1 MFAEKKADHPAV
13 NGQWEP
19 AKPTWLWI
27 ATLILLVASAF
38 RMVALPDNPPG
49 LAQDEVLD
57 ADIALFI
64 RQGEHALFFPH
75 GYGHEPLYH
84 YLAVPFQALIGD
96 NVFSVRLPSVFLGL
110 LLVALTMRWARRD
123 FGPVVAV
130 VAGLG
135 LAISWWPIIFS
146 RIGIRPILEP
156 VLLVLAVWFWPL
168 HKSTSSLP
176 AIGRAGLAGLFLGLA
191 IYSYT
196 AARVVLLIPFLFLGY
211 LLLTYLLDRRKKKLA
226 VTQKEIIRVQ
236 LLLTTIVLVTGLVV
250 YFPLA
255 FALRVDPNLQQRIQQ
270 LQGPL
275 TSLQAGD
282 PIPVLKSTLTTL
294 GVFAFTGDPRWTYS
308 LPFRPLFDPFSA
320 LFFFAGLIVTIRRWQ
335 QPQYALLPIWLAVTL
350 LPSALSPDA
359 PSTVRLVGAMPVI
372 YVLPGIAIGALLSL
386 SSDWMTTPLQRRSMR
401 WLAILFVFLVALL
414 GANVYRTIIDGFV
427 SWPANIETRLR
438 YQTVIQDIGRHWL
451 ETENT
456 VGPPVVAEVFFEP
469 IDEASLRRML
479 GDDPSAR
486 WIQTGAGVPGA
497 IVWPAESQGVAT
509 SLLYVPE
516 FAPLSPEL
524 MQLAGISARPVYR
537 SSERPSFAAYNLSVA
552 PVIPRQIQGGDFGLN
567 LEKPLLSLSGMS
579 APKTIAIP
587 GGDSDELQLATFW
600 SINGHLPSDLAV
612 FIHLVDE
619 KGRVISQS
627 DGLDAAASTLRHG
640 DWLMQ
645 VHSLMLD
652 KKLPVGFYRLITGL
666 YLRESG
672 IRLTQSD
679 GRDHFLLVRCEN
691 GGEGLSIDLT
701 CNLPDG
707 G

>member
-1 MFAEKKADHPAV
+1 MFAEKMADHPAV
-13 NGQWEP
+13 AVQRQT
-19 AKPTWLWI
+19 AKLTWRWI
-27 ATLILLVASAF
+27 ATLILFVACAF
-38 RMVALPDNPPG
+38 RMFSLPDNPPG

-123 FGPVVAV
+123 FGLIVAIV
-130 VAGLG
+130 TGLG

-168 HKSTSSLP
+168 HKSTLSSP

-211 LLLTYLLDRRKKKLA
+211 LLLTYLLERRKKKLD
-226 VTQKEIIRVQ
+226 VTQKEITRVQ

-255 FALRVDPNLQQRIQQ
+255 FTLRANPDLQQRIQQ

-275 TSLQAGD
+275 SSLQAGD
-282 PIPVLKSTLTTL
+282 QIPVLKSTLATL

-308 LPFRPLFDPFSA
+308 LPFRPLFDPLSA
-320 LFFFAGLIVTIRRWQ
+320 LFFFAGLIVTIRHWRR
-335 QPQYALLPIWLAVTL
+335 PQYALLPIWLAITL

-372 YVLPGIAIGALLSL
+372 YVLPGIAIAAAL
-386 SSDWMTTPLQRRSMR
+386 SSFSVEKISIPQIDSQR
-401 WLAILFVFLVALL
+401 WLIVIVTILLAVL
-414 GANVYRTIIDGFV
+414 GINLYRTVNDGFV
-427 SWPANIETRLR
+427 SWPADIETRLR
-438 YQTVIQDIGRHWL
+438 YQTVIQDIGRHWI
-451 ETENT
+451 ETKNVT
-456 VGPPVVAEVFFEP
+456 GPPVITEVFFEP
-469 IDEASLRRML
+469 IDESSLRRTL

-497 IVWPAESQGVAT
+497 IVWPVEHQGATT

-537 SSERPSFAAYNLSVA
+537 SSERPSFAVYDLSVE
-552 PVIPRQIQGGDFGLN
+552 PLISRQFRGGDFGLDA
-567 LEKPLLSLSGMS
+567 EKSMLSLVGMS
-579 APKTIAIP
+579 APKTIPIP
-587 GGDSDELQLATFW
+587 GGTSDEVSLATFW
-600 SINGHLPSDLAV
+600 SVNEHLPSDLAV
-612 FIHLVDE
+612 FIHLEDE
-619 KGRVISQS
+619 EGRIVSQS
-627 DGLDAAASTLRHG
+627 DGLDAAASTLHPG
-640 DWLMQ
+640 DRLMQ
-645 VHSLMLD
+645 VHSMKID
-652 KKLPVGFYRLITGL
+652 EKLPVGSYRLITGL
-666 YLRESG
+666 YLRNSG
-672 IRLTQSD
+672 IRLSQSD
-679 GRDHFLLVRCEN
+679 GRDHFLLLRCEN
-691 GGEGLSIDLT
+691 DGEGLSIDLT
-701 CNLPDG
+701 CDLPG
-707 G
+707 VG